1 MTAGGSFAPPPQPQM
16 PQLQPQR
23 PGFAPVAPPRPGGPP
38 AFGAAPPPPQQQQ
51 QQPAPTAF
59 GSYAPPPP
67 PAPGGGGFVGGV
79 PPPPPQMQQMPPQ
92 QPGFHQYPGQQQQ
105 QQPQQMMQPPPPPPV
120 GGMGGVYGG
129 GNAANAPAANAT
141 GHMEAFEALF
151 LGGGPGPGGIGGGGD
166 PSTFPR
172 PAGEAAATAAQPP
185 PNTALPGSC
194 EPRFMRMTVN
204 AVPAQQAIRQRFQLP
219 IGAIV
224 HPLAPRDGAVIGGE
238 GLGFGASTSNSTSV
252 DQNDDGVPVVPL
264 TAAGIVRCRR
274 CRTYIN
280 PFVQWVDGGRRFV
293 CNVCALA
300 NEVPVE
306 YYAPLDAEGKRMD
319 APGSRPELTQG
330 SVEYVAP
337 AEYMVRAPM
346 PPSYL
351 FVIDVS
357 APACA
362 SGAVAAVARGIKACL
377 DDLPG
382 AADAR
387 AQVGVVTFDSALHFY
402 SLKPGQSQ
410 PQMVVVPEVADPF
423 VPCLPEDLLVN
434 LSESRAQVDQLLDAL
449 PAMFS
454 PSSAAAMAASGVPAQ
469 HQQGQQNAPG
479 GAPGASAAATGAAL
493 QAAYMAMAHCGGKLL
508 LFATSCP
515 SLGAGKLRPR
525 DPTASWGTDAE
536 HRLRGPEDP
545 FFKKFAAEASRAQVA
560 VDVFSFARGP
570 TDLAS
575 LAALPKYTCG
585 QLYYYPGF
593 HAPDPARPSRDA
605 RRLAAELRRNLTRP
619 TGWEAVMRIRCS
631 RGLRISA
638 FHGHFFVRSTDLL
651 ALPQVDPDKA
661 FAVQVAHEDAVVQ
674 GGAAFIQCALLY
686 TASGGERRIRVHTLA
701 LPVVQDLADLYR
713 AVDGGATAALL
724 AKLAVEKAY
733 GARLDETRAAIQHK
747 VGLAL
752 REYRLAHASSSAGGY
767 GGQQPQYNQNY
778 GAPRPVAAVLP
789 HNALVFPPGLR
800 HLAVWTLGITKLPAL
815 RGGARDV
822 SPDERAAQGLDVMA
836 APVRSL
842 LRLLYPAMLPV
853 HDPSGDWGRPR
864 NGPKNEPLPALL
876 PSPAPLALEALDPAG
891 AYLLD
896 AGRVL
901 VLWLGRAIRPD
912 LMGALFGPEA
922 VAASAASASGTG
934 VDALALDP
942 EPARQGSELSSRVC
956 AVLASLRATRPNF
969 PPCFVV
975 RQGSPAEAHVLPY
988 FVEDRGPGTPSYAD
1002 FAASLQKTVLAKA

>member
-1 MTAGGSFAPPPQPQM
+1 MD
-16 PQLQPQR
+16 
-23 PGFAPVAPPRPGGPP
+23 
-38 AFGAAPPPPQQQQ
+38 
-51 QQPAPTAF
+51 
-59 GSYAPPPP
+59 
-67 PAPGGGGFVGGV
+67 
-79 PPPPPQMQQMPPQ
+79 
-92 QPGFHQYPGQQQQ
+92 
-105 QQPQQMMQPPPPPPV
+105 
-120 GGMGGVYGG
+120 
-129 GNAANAPAANAT
+129 
-141 GHMEAFEALF
+141 AFEALF
-151 LGGGPGPGGIGGGGD
+151 LGGGPGPGGVGGGGD
-166 PSTFPR
+166 PSAFPR
-172 PAGEAAATAAQPP
+172 PTGEAAAAAAQAPAG
-185 PNTALPGSC
+185 ALPGSC

-204 AVPAQQAIRQRFQLP
+204 AIPAQQATRQRFQLP

-224 HPLAPRDGAVIGGE
+224 HPLAPREGAVIGGE
-238 GLGFGASTSNSTSV
+238 GLLGSGNNASSSPSSSS

-274 CRTYIN
+274 CRTYVN

-319 APGSRPELTQG
+319 APGARPELSQG

-357 APACA
+357 PQSCA
-362 SGAVAAVARGIKACL
+362 SGAVAAVARGIRACL

-382 AADAR
+382 ASDSR
-387 AQVGVVTFDSALHFY
+387 AQVGVITFDSALHFY

-434 LSESRAQVDQLLDAL
+434 LSEARGQVEQLLDAL
-449 PAMFS
+449 PSMFS
-454 PSSAAAMAASGVPAQ
+454 PTSAAATAAAAASNGIPPQ
-469 HQQGQQNAPG
+469 HQQQQPHQQQQQQQLNNPAT
-479 GAPGASAAATGAAL
+479 AAATGAAL
-493 QAAYMAMAHCGGKLL
+493 QAGYMAMAHCGGKLL
-508 LFATSCP
+508 LFASAVP

-593 HAPDPARPSRDA
+593 NAPDLNRPSRDA
-605 RRLAAELRRNLTRP
+605 RRLSAELRRNLTRP

-674 GGAAFIQCALLY
+674 GGAAFVQCALLY
-686 TASGGERRIRVHTLA
+686 TASCGERRIRVHTLA
-701 LPVVQDLADLYR
+701 LPVVNDLADLYR
-713 AVDGGATAALL
+713 AVDGGATAAML

-752 REYRLAHASSSAGGY
+752 REYRLAHAASTASSGY
-767 GGQQPQYNQNY
+767 GMGGGGGGGMMMHQQPQYNNY
-778 GAPRPVAAVLP
+778 GSVAAPRPVAAVLP

-822 SPDERAAQGLDVMA
+822 SPDERAAQGLEVMA

-853 HDPSGDWGRPR
+853 HDPSGEWGRPR
-864 NGPKNEPLPALL
+864 NGGGEKADEPLPALL

-901 VLWLGRAIRPD
+901 VLWLGRAVRPD
-912 LMGALFGPEA
+912 VMGALFGPEA
-922 VAASAASASGTG
+922 VASAAGNPSSTA

-942 EPARQGSELSSRVC
+942 EPARPGSELSARVC

>member
-1 MTAGGSFAPPPQPQM
+1 MGMGM
-16 PQLQPQR
+16 
-23 PGFAPVAPPRPGGPP
+23 
-38 AFGAAPPPPQQQQ
+38 APPPPG
-51 QQPAPTAF
+51 A
-59 GSYAPPPP
+59 
-67 PAPGGGGFVGGV
+67 
-79 PPPPPQMQQMPPQ
+79 
-92 QPGFHQYPGQQQQ
+92 
-105 QQPQQMMQPPPPPPV
+105 
-120 GGMGGVYGG
+120 YGNSNANP
-129 GNAANAPAANAT
+129 NAAAT

-151 LGGGPGPGGIGGGGD
+151 LGGGPGPGGVGGGGD
-166 PSTFPR
+166 PSAFPR
-172 PAGEAAATAAQPP
+172 PTGEAAATAAQAPP
-185 PNTALPGSC
+185 VAMPGSC

-204 AVPAQQAIRQRFQLP
+204 AVPAQQATRQRFQLP

-224 HPLAPRDGAVIGGE
+224 HPLAPREGAVIGGE
-238 GLGFGASTSNSTSV
+238 GLSTSTSTSSSV

-306 YYAPLDAEGKRMD
+306 YYAPLDGDGRRMD

-357 APACA
+357 AQACA
-362 SGAVAAVARGIKACL
+362 SGSVAAVARGIKACL
-377 DDLPG
+377 DELPG
-382 AADAR
+382 SNDAR
-387 AQVGVVTFDSALHFY
+387 AQVGVITFDSALHFY

-434 LSESRAQVDQLLDAL
+434 LSESRKQVDQLLDAL
-449 PAMFS
+449 PVMFS
-454 PSSAAAMAASGVPAQ
+454 PTSSAALAANGIPPQ
-469 HQQGQQNAPG
+469 HQQGQQQQQALNSP
-479 GAPGASAAATGAAL
+479 ASAAATGAAL
-493 QAAYMAMAHCGGKLL
+493 QAGYMAMAHCGGKLL
-508 LFATSCP
+508 LFATAVP

-525 DPTASWGTDAE
+525 DPAASWGTDAE

-593 HAPDPARPSRDA
+593 NATSTNSRDS

-686 TASGGERRIRVHTLA
+686 TASCGERRIRVHTLA
-701 LPVVQDLADLYR
+701 LPIVSDLADLYR
-713 AVDGGATAALL
+713 SVDGGATAAML

-752 REYRLAHASSSAGGY
+752 REYRLAHASSSAGGGGGYY
-767 GGQQPQYNQNY
+767 GGGQQQMQPQYNAY
-778 GAPRPVAAVLP
+778 AARPVAAVLP
-789 HNALVFPPGLR
+789 HNALVFPAGLR

-822 SPDERAAQGLDVMA
+822 SPDERSAQGLEVMA
-836 APVRSL
+836 APVRAL
-842 LRLLYPAMLPV
+842 LRLLYPALLPV
-853 HDPSGDWGRPR
+853 HDPSGDWGKPR
-864 NGPKNEPLPALL
+864 NAGAPKNEPLPCLL
-876 PSPAPLALEALDPAG
+876 PSPAPLALEALDPSG

-901 VLWLGRAIRPD
+901 VLWLGRAVRPD
-912 LMGALFGPEA
+912 VMGALFGPEA
-922 VAASAASASGTG
+922 VTAAAGSNPGSTA

-942 EPARQGSELSSRVC
+942 EPARPGSELSARVC
-956 AVLASLRATRPNF
+956 SVLASLRATRPNF

>member
-1 MTAGGSFAPPPQPQM
+1 MD
-16 PQLQPQR
+16 
-23 PGFAPVAPPRPGGPP
+23 
-38 AFGAAPPPPQQQQ
+38 
-51 QQPAPTAF
+51 
-59 GSYAPPPP
+59 
-67 PAPGGGGFVGGV
+67 
-79 PPPPPQMQQMPPQ
+79 
-92 QPGFHQYPGQQQQ
+92 
-105 QQPQQMMQPPPPPPV
+105 
-120 GGMGGVYGG
+120 
-129 GNAANAPAANAT
+129 
-141 GHMEAFEALF
+141 AFEALF
-151 LGGGPGPGGIGGGGD
+151 LGGGPGPGGVGGGGD

-172 PAGEAAATAAQPP
+172 PAGEAAATAAQAPP
-185 PNTALPGSC
+185 GALPGSC

-204 AVPAQQAIRQRFQLP
+204 AVPAQQATRQRFQLP

-224 HPLAPRDGAVIGGE
+224 HPLAPREGAVVGGE
-238 GLGFGASTSNSTSV
+238 GLSTSTSSTSSSSST
-252 DQNDDGVPVVPL
+252 DSNDDGVPVVPL

-319 APGSRPELTQG
+319 PPGSRPELSQG

-357 APACA
+357 AAACA

-377 DDLPG
+377 DGMPG

-387 AQVGVVTFDSALHFY
+387 AQVGVITFDSALHFY

-434 LSESRAQVDQLLDAL
+434 LSESRKQVDQLLDAL
-449 PAMFS
+449 PSMFS
-454 PSSAAAMAASGVPAQ
+454 PTSAAAAMASGIPPQ
-469 HQQGQQNAPG
+469 HQQGQNQQQQQHNIAP
-479 GAPGASAAATGAAL
+479 ASAAATGAAL
-493 QAAYMAMAHCGGKLL
+493 QAGYMAMAHCGGKLL
-508 LFATSCP
+508 LFATSVP

-525 DPTASWGTDAE
+525 DPAASWGTDAE

-593 HAPDPARPSRDA
+593 SAPSAADPSRPPSRDA

-674 GGAAFIQCALLY
+674 GGAAFVQCALLY
-686 TASGGERRIRVHTLA
+686 TASCGERRIRVHTLA
-701 LPVVQDLADLYR
+701 LPVVPDLADLYR
-713 AVDGGATAALL
+713 AVDGGATAAML

-752 REYRLAHASSSAGGY
+752 REYRLAHASSSSGGGGY
-767 GGQQPQYNQNY
+767 GGQQQQPQYNNY
-778 GAPRPVAAVLP
+778 GAMAPPRPVAAVLP

-822 SPDERAAQGLDVMA
+822 SPDERAAQGLEVMA

-842 LRLLYPAMLPV
+842 LRLLYPALLPV

-864 NGPKNEPLPALL
+864 SGPKGEPLPALL
-876 PSPAPLALEALDPAG
+876 PAPAPLALEALDPAG

-901 VLWLGRAIRPD
+901 VLWLGRAVRPD
-912 LMGALFGPEA
+912 VMGALFGPEA
-922 VAASAASASGTG
+922 VSGGASAAAAGGGGGAGSTTTA

-942 EPARQGSELSSRVC
+942 EPARAGSELSARVC
-956 AVLASLRATRPNF
+956 GVLAALRATRPNF

>member
-1 MTAGGSFAPPPQPQM
+1 MA
-16 PQLQPQR
+16 
-23 PGFAPVAPPRPGGPP
+23 
-38 AFGAAPPPPQQQQ
+38 
-51 QQPAPTAF
+51 
-59 GSYAPPPP
+59 P
-67 PAPGGGGFVGGV
+67 PAP
-79 PPPPPQMQQMPPQ
+79 
-92 QPGFHQYPGQQQQ
+92 PGY
-105 QQPQQMMQPPPPPPV
+105 
-120 GGMGGVYGG
+120 G
-129 GNAANAPAANAT
+129 GNASSAAT

-151 LGGGPGPGGIGGGGD
+151 LGGGPGPGGVGGGGD

-172 PAGEAAATAAQPP
+172 PTGEAAATAAQPP
-185 PNTALPGSC
+185 PVAMPGSC

-204 AVPAQQAIRQRFQLP
+204 AIPAQQATRQRFQLP

-224 HPLAPRDGAVIGGE
+224 HPLAPREGAVIGGE
-238 GLGFGASTSNSTSV
+238 GLGNASTSASASASSSAPA
-252 DQNDDGVPVVPL
+252 DQSDDGVPVVPL

-319 APGSRPELTQG
+319 APGSRPELSHG

-351 FVIDVS
+351 FVVDVS
-357 APACA
+357 AAACA
-362 SGAVAAVARGIKACL
+362 SGAVAAVARGVKACL
-377 DDLPG
+377 DELPG
-382 AADAR
+382 GADAR
-387 AQVGVVTFDSALHFY
+387 AQVGVITFDSALHFY

-434 LSESRAQVDQLLDAL
+434 LSESRRQVDQLLDAL

-454 PSSAAAMAASGVPAQ
+454 PASAAAAVAANRIPPQ
-469 HQQGQQNAPG
+469 HHQQPQGQQQLNTP
-479 GAPGASAAATGAAL
+479 ASAAATGAAL
-493 QAAYMAMAHCGGKLL
+493 QAGYMAMAHCGGKLL
-508 LFATSCP
+508 LFATSVP

-525 DPTASWGTDAE
+525 DPAATWGTDAE

-593 HAPDPARPSRDA
+593 NAPDHPNGLPSRDA
-605 RRLAAELRRNLTRP
+605 RRLAAELKRNLTRP

-674 GGAAFIQCALLY
+674 GGAAFVQCALLY
-686 TASGGERRIRVHTLA
+686 TASCGERRIRVHTLA
-701 LPVVQDLADLYR
+701 LPVVSDLADLYR
-713 AVDGGATAALL
+713 AVDGGATAAML

-752 REYRLAHASSSAGGY
+752 REYRLAHASSSGGGSGGGY
-767 GGQQPQYNQNY
+767 GGGMHQHPQYNSY
-778 GAPRPVAAVLP
+778 GAVVAPRAVAAVLP

-822 SPDERAAQGLDVMA
+822 SPDERAAQGLEVMA

-842 LRLLYPAMLPV
+842 LRLLYPALLPV

-864 NGPKNEPLPALL
+864 TTSGEKNAPLPALL
-876 PSPAPLALEALDPAG
+876 PSPAPLALEALDPSG

-901 VLWLGRAIRPD
+901 VLWLGRAVRPD
-912 LMGALFGPEA
+912 VMGAIFGPEA
-922 VAASAASASGTG
+922 VAAAASVSPGSSTA

-942 EPARQGSELSSRVC
+942 EPPRPNSELSARVC
-956 AVLASLRATRPNF
+956 AVLSSLRATRPNF

-988 FVEDRGPGTPSYAD
+988 FVEDRGPGMPSYAD